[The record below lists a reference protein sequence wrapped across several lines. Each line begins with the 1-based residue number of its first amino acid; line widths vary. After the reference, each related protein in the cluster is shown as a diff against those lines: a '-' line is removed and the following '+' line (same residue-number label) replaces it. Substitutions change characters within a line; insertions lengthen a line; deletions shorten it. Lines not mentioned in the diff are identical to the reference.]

1 MKTNI
6 FIVVICFLAV
16 GIKLSHSVGYFL
28 GFVFFALL
36 AGGIA
41 LAVSYRP
48 KEKIKADKKKKVV
61 KREVV
66 EVVEDKAKLQ
76 DIREQFKE
84 VVERHESL

>member
-16 GIKLSHSVGYFL
+16 GIKLSHSVAYFL

-36 AGGIA
+36 AAGIA
-41 LAVSYRP
+41 LVVSYRP
-48 KEKIKADKKKKVV
+48 KEKVKADKKKVV

-66 EVVEDKAKLQ
+66 EVVEHKEKLK
-76 DIREQFKE
+76 DIRQQFKE

>member
-6 FIVVICFLAV
+6 FIVVTCFLVV

-36 AGGIA
+36 AAGIA

-48 KEKIKADKKKKVV
+48 KQKVRADKKKVV

-66 EVVEDKAKLQ
+66 EVVEDKEKLK

>member
-16 GIKLSHSVGYFL
+16 GIKLSHSVAYFL

-36 AGGIA
+36 AAGIA

-48 KEKIKADKKKKVV
+48 KEKVKADKKKVV

>member
-36 AGGIA
+36 AAGLA

-48 KEKIKADKKKKVV
+48 KEKVKADKKKVV

>member
-36 AGGIA
+36 AAGIA

-48 KEKIKADKKKKVV
+48 KEKIKADKKKVV
-61 KREVV
+61 KREAV
-66 EVVEDKAKLQ
+66 EVVEDKEKLK

>member
-16 GIKLSHSVGYFL
+16 GIKLSHSVAYFL

-36 AGGIA
+36 AAGLA

-48 KEKIKADKKKKVV
+48 KEKVKADKKKVV

>member
-36 AGGIA
+36 AAGIA

-48 KEKIKADKKKKVV
+48 KEKVKADKKKVV

>member
-36 AGGIA
+36 AAGIA

-48 KEKIKADKKKKVV
+48 KEKVRADKKKVV

-66 EVVEDKAKLQ
+66 EVVEDKEKLK

>member
-36 AGGIA
+36 AAGVA

-48 KEKIKADKKKKVV
+48 KEKVKADKKKVV

-66 EVVEDKAKLQ
+66 EVVEDKEKLK

>member
-1 MKTNI
+1 MKTQLFVI
-6 FIVVICFLAV
+6 VICFLAV
-16 GIKLSHSVGYFL
+16 GLKLSDSVSYFF
-28 GFVFFALL
+28 GFLFFALL

-41 LAVSYRP
+41 FAFAYKP
-48 KEKIKADKKKKVV
+48 KQKIKADKKIM

-66 EVVEDKAKLQ
+66 EVVEDKEKLK

>member
-36 AGGIA
+36 AAGIA

-48 KEKIKADKKKKVV
+48 KENVKADKKKVV